1 MAMGHPNCIVQ
12 IVGYKNA
19 GKTTTISKLIC
30 ALEQRNLT
38 STVIKHHGHSPVP
51 PKARYDSERF
61 ITAGAKASFVE
72 GGGEVSIQ
80 LKKEMSLTELLQ
92 LQSLV
97 MTVDVVFVEGF
108 KDAILPNIVLLRD
121 QGDLSLMNRSQT
133 IGIVQRECFDVDSKG
148 TAVFLRHEEEA
159 WVSYFVS
166 QIVEMRNEHVQNHL

>member
-19 GKTTTISKLIC
+19 GKTTTISKLIA

-80 LKKEMSLTELLQ
+80 LKKEMSLTELLH

-108 KDAILPNIVLLRD
+108 KDIQLPNIVLLRD
-121 QGDLSLMNRSQT
+121 EDDFSLLDRSQT
-133 IGIVQRECFDVDSKG
+133 IGVIQHHRLQIDCKE
-148 TAVFLRHEEEA
+148 TAIFLRDEEEM
-159 WVSYFVS
+159 WISYFVK
-166 QIVEMRNEHVQNHL
+166 QIVGMRSEHV